1 MPLEVQGHTVP
12 HLKALRH
19 VKDGPKGLSWITTLM
34 PVEGVLKNGNLL
46 HKWSLV
52 ETQLLRTVRVYYK
65 NFGDDQESKFWISGN
80 NFLSFFQKVGC
91 SKNYLFEKFR
101 LWPRWLR
108 SCPPSVPLLAK
119 QAEQNL
125 HLYGFSPVW
134 ILLWSFSLWISV
146 KPLPQTSHLNFFSS
160 FGACCIKWYFI
171 RDSPRIRVHLRFEIP
186 CAPNLNHYF
195 NLKSCPNVRAL
206 HFSVFHLVSFWC
218 TVSAFLSKSKPCY
231 FLMSN

>member
-1 MPLEVQGHTVP
+1 MNFEDFFQKFMLH
-12 HLKALRH
+12 K
-19 VKDGPKGLSWITTLM
+19 
-34 PVEGVLKNGNLL
+34 NLL
-46 HKWSLV
+46 LMKISA
-52 ETQLLRTVRVYYK
+52 TTK
-65 NFGDDQESKFWISGN
+65 NQ
-80 NFLSFFQKVGC
+80 NFEFQGIIFFFFQKVGC

-195 NLKSCPNVRAL
+195 NLHFCPNVRAL

-231 FLMSN
+231 FLTSK